1 MRRFTVKEKNMSKV
15 ISRDGTAIAFDRSGQ
30 GPVLILVTG
39 AIATRS
45 DAASLA
51 ARLSPHFSVFAYD
64 RHGRGESGDTPPYAV
79 EREVE
84 DLDALITEAGGSA
97 FVYGHSSGA
106 ALALEAARR
115 LSTKITKLAVYEPP
129 FIVDDSRPP
138 VPKDYLTRLTELV
151 SSGRR
156 GDAVEYFATKG
167 VGVPLEAAP
176 DRAFESA
183 RRHKKQAFLEKW
195 GIGASFSKKPL

>member
-1 MRRFTVKEKNMSKV
+1 MTLLMFFSFTVNLRIVFLFSKCRRPFGRDAEKRKTMRRYTVKEKNMSKV

-64 RHGRGESGDTPPYAV
+64 RRGRGENGDTPPYAV

-106 ALALEAARR
+106 VLALEAARR
-115 LSTKITKLAVYEPP
+115 LSTKITKLPVYEPP

-138 VPKDYLTRLTELV
+138 VPKDYWTRLTQPA
-151 SSGRR
+151 SSDGQ
-156 GDAVEYFATKG
+156 GGAV
-167 VGVPLEAAP
+167 
-176 DRAFESA
+176 
-183 RRHKKQAFLEKW
+183 Q
-195 GIGASFSKKPL
+195 

>member
-1 MRRFTVKEKNMSKV
+1 MQQSYCVSSSRPKGRRHLEKRKTMRRFTVKEKNMRKG

-64 RHGRGESGDTPPYAV
+64 RRRLGVNGDTPPYAV

-84 DLDALITEAGGSA
+84 DLDALITEAGVAA
-97 FVYGHSSGA
+97 FVYGHSSSA
-106 ALALEAARR
+106 VLALDAARS
-115 LSTKITKLAVYEPP
+115 LSTKLTKLSVY
-129 FIVDDSRPP
+129 
-138 VPKDYLTRLTELV
+138 
-151 SSGRR
+151 
-156 GDAVEYFATKG
+156 
-167 VGVPLEAAP
+167 
-176 DRAFESA
+176 
-183 RRHKKQAFLEKW
+183 
-195 GIGASFSKKPL
+195 